1 MDKGKSY
8 AGFTLLEILIAV
20 AILSVVLTAVYSTFF
35 LSHKAIEGVD
45 ESMLKLQES
54 RRAIDILRC
63 ELDSSYY
70 DGTDANTFLKIRDRD
85 VFGKQASQVSFTA
98 FSALQPGLSRISYF
112 LEEKDG
118 KLNLLKKIESPYRR
132 EETEGIEI
140 IEDLEGFSIEAKYND
155 TWVKTWDT
163 DVNRD
168 RPAEL
173 RIGLTIMIKG
183 KKVTLSDVSKPRI
196 GRPI

>member
-1 MDKGKSY
+1 MSSFSSDSARGFADRFVDKGKSY

-85 VFGKQASQVSFTA
+85 VFGK
-98 FSALQPGLSRISYF
+98 
-112 LEEKDG
+112 
-118 KLNLLKKIESPYRR
+118 
-132 EETEGIEI
+132 
-140 IEDLEGFSIEAKYND
+140 
-155 TWVKTWDT
+155 
-163 DVNRD
+163 
-168 RPAEL
+168 
-173 RIGLTIMIKG
+173 
-183 KKVTLSDVSKPRI
+183 
-196 GRPI
+196 